1 MPTPFNVS
9 GGGNKSSTSLNFNVE
24 IDREDPSK
32 LFVDLTEIGHG
43 NFGAVYYGK
52 NVKSNEVVAIK
63 MMNYGGKQSNEV
75 TY

>member
-9 GGGNKSSTSLNFNVE
+9 GGGNKSNSSQTSVNYNVE

-43 NFGAVYYGK
+43 NFGAVYYVGERF
-52 NVKSNEVVAIK
+52 NR
-63 MMNYGGKQSNEV
+63 NYELRFL
-75 TY
+75 